1 MEKERFYKMLPLILV
16 VSVTVWA
23 NLYFLQGSLFPIAHG
38 TVRGGIVSAFGVAV
52 ILAVAFGMLL
62 LIRYFQQKRKYPLL
76 SRARSECFND
86 LFTGIIYG
94 KEWKIQILSLLN

>member
-23 NLYFLQGSLFPIAHG
+23 TLYFLQGSLFAIAHG

-62 LIRYFQQKRKYPLL
+62 LIRYFQQKRK
-76 SRARSECFND
+76 
-86 LFTGIIYG
+86 
-94 KEWKIQILSLLN
+94 